1 MSPSKGWFRPPGFPP
16 LMDNNLP
23 DSRSSCWRC
32 FGCGCSGPLLVE
44 HDTSGGR
51 TAGHDRNLMTLRTL
65 WTTNDAFWVGSGHIP
80 PYSTYAGVAEIVKLA
95 TSWNTMVQ
103 SVNCLSKVGNKG
115 DWHSFSNRFCIFAG
129 LENVLSHGVCSF
141 RQGNGSLTKYF
152 GKSAEGKVRI
162 ADAKHACRL
171 EGFSTWVHPQLM
183 RKIGVFGCQVRLLQ
197 TWASNFAGKGA
208 KAEAAK
214 EKAKP
219 KATRC
224 SDWPTIQPW
233 QKRWLRYILDR

>member
-1 MSPSKGWFRPPGFPP
+1 MSPSKGWFRPPGFLP

-51 TAGHDRNLMTLRTL
+51 TAGHDRNLMTLWIL

-95 TSWNTMVQ
+95 TSWNRMVQ
-103 SVNCLSKVGNKG
+103 SVNCQVKLETQGICTLFI
-115 DWHSFSNRFCIFAG
+115 SFSNRFCIFAG

-162 ADAKHACRL
+162 ADANMPVGLKALALEYIHSWCGRL
-171 EGFSTWVHPQLM
+171 
-183 RKIGVFGCQVRLLQ
+183 VFLVVKLSSQ
-197 TWASNFAGKGA
+197 T
-208 KAEAAK
+208 
-214 EKAKP
+214 
-219 KATRC
+219 
-224 SDWPTIQPW
+224 
-233 QKRWLRYILDR
+233 